1 MNSKPSSSLVAVEVG
16 VEVDVGVEV
25 GVAVGGV
32 SVGVGLTFLVRSM
45 GWWVGGW

>member
-1 MNSKPSSSLVAVEVG
+1 MPSSSLVAVEVG
-16 VEVDVGVEV
+16 VEVDVGVE
-25 GVAVGGV
+25 VGGV